1 MTMQNNPVNLPQ
13 PNTPPPT
20 AILIYSADKG
30 MSLTL
35 SDLLRR
41 SGETATLAQTPE
53 HAWACIKSGQI
64 AVVILDLSKPTNDC
78 FVLLR
83 AARSSAVTQD
93 LPFLFL
99 TQPDFRPPVLPS
111 IGIERVRDTWL
122 PMSSPGETMGNM
134 VSRLLQHLNY
144 CRQRTPQSNVAPPVK
159 PSEPLVTPGS
169 SGTSVRIP
177 APSETDSSDGTVQI
191 NVLSGRIDSIDVT
204 KILGMIEPMGL
215 TGTLKVCD
223 ALRDGEVYFVKG
235 SVWHAKMQ
243 EIEGPDALFLLFHMK
258 KGEFRF
264 DITPAVEERSIRG
277 NTMSLLLE
285 GLRQM
290 DEAKRVIRE
299 HHERR
304 PPRTA
309 PSASASQTVA

>member
-1 MTMQNNPVNLPQ
+1 MQNNPSNLPQ
-13 PNTPPPT
+13 PNSPPPT
-20 AILIYSADKG
+20 AILIFSNDKG

-64 AVVILDLSKPTNDC
+64 GVVILDLTKPSNDC

-83 AARSSAVTQD
+83 AARSCAVTMD

-111 IGIERVRDTWL
+111 IGTERVRDTWL

-144 CRQRTPQSNVAPPVK
+144 CRQRVRATQVNLPITPSD
-159 PSEPLVTPGS
+159 PLVTPPGS
-169 SGTSVRIP
+169 ASTSIRVP
-177 APSETDSSDGTVQI
+177 PPGGDTADGSTRI

-215 TGTLKVCD
+215 TGTLKVSD
-223 ALRDGEVYFVKG
+223 TGREGDVYFVKG
-235 SVWHAKMQ
+235 AVWHAKMQ

-264 DITPAVEERSIRG
+264 DVTPAVEERSIRG

-304 PPRTA
+304 PRTV
-309 PSASASQTVA
+309 PPTTSQAIA

>member
-1 MTMQNNPVNLPQ
+1 MQNNPVNSQQ
-13 PNTPPPT
+13 PTPAQPT
-20 AILIYSADKG
+20 AILIFSSDK
-30 MSLTL
+30 SILLTL
-35 SDLLRR
+35 SDLLRH
-41 SGETATLAQTPE
+41 SGETAMLAQTPE
-53 HAWACIKSGQI
+53 HAWACIKTGQI
-64 AVVILDLSKPTNDC
+64 AVVILDLMKPTNEC

-83 AARSSAVTQD
+83 AARSCAVTMD

-99 TQPDFRPPVLPS
+99 TPTDYRPPVLPS
-111 IGIERVRDTWL
+111 MGTERVRDSWL
-122 PMSSPGETMGNM
+122 PMNSPNETMGNL

-144 CRQRTPQSNVAPPVK
+144 CRQRVRATQAMLPVV
-159 PSEPLVTPGS
+159 PSEPLVIPEGS
-169 SGTSVRIP
+169 SSASTIRLTP
-177 APSETDSSDGTVQI
+177 PNLDHPDGTMKG
-191 NVLSGRIDSIDVT
+191 NVLSGRLDSVDVT

-215 TGTLKVCD
+215 TGTLKVSD
-223 ALRDGEVYFVKG
+223 FSREGDIYFVKG
-235 SVWHAKMQ
+235 AVWHAKMQ

-264 DITPAVEERSIRG
+264 DVTPGVTERSIRG

-304 PPRTA
+304 PHHTPHNTPA
-309 PSASASQTVA
+309 PQAIA